1 MDIKEKINDIL
12 EKTDIDEKIAEKVE
26 EIKEN
31 PAVIKEKIQETVEEV
46 KEKVGDVIGGL
57 KK

>member
-31 PAVIKEKIQETVEEV
+31 PAVIKEKIQETVEER
-46 KEKVGDVIGGL
+46 KEKSLWMLSAG
-57 KK
+57 